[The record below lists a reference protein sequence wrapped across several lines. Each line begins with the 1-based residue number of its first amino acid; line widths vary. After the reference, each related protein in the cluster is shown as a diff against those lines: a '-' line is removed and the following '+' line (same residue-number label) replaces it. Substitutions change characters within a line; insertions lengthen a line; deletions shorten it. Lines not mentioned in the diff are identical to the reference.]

1 MSEDDVLSDT
11 FRFADVAFRKFA
23 EMTAANDGAPF
34 EEAHTATWKLYEL
47 GHLKL
52 VGEGDRLNVRACITR
67 EERRAVAKQNR
78 PLAAYWRRTVFGAQ
92 RNGTEREQE
101 ACSAEQPAMANT
113 DACEHFVDT
122 SNRS

>member
-1 MSEDDVLSDT
+1 MSEVEVLSNT
-11 FRFADVAFRKFA
+11 FKLADILFREFA
-23 EMTAANDGAPF
+23 EMTAANDGVTF
-34 EEAHTATWKLYEL
+34 EQAYAATWQLYEL

-52 VGEGDRLNVRACITR
+52 VGAGKRLSVRVCITQT
-67 EERRAVAKQNR
+67 ERRTSAKQNR
-78 PLAAYWRRTVFGAQ
+78 PLATYWRRTVFGAQ